1 MSTTTLDRN
10 RPYGEV
16 HGENTNGAFFDQD
29 GFLFDNDGN
38 LLEHLLDDA
47 GRARLHGIKAKEEA
61 QARAKEAYEA
71 SLRAAGLD
79 PASQPTMDAEGEV
92 APAPAKVDL
101 HAWATGQAKYQFFA
115 VKDAMKDQYGF
126 SPTNRDA
133 AIKFLIDELK
143 LDVAV

>member
-1 MSTTTLDRN
+1 MITTLDRN
-10 RPYGEV
+10 RPFGEV

-29 GFLFDNDGN
+29 GFLFDYEGN

-47 GRARLHGIKAKEEA
+47 ARARLHGMKAKEEA
-61 QARAKEAYEA
+61 QIRAKEAYEA

-79 PASQPTMDAEGEV
+79 PTTQPAMDSDDE
-92 APAPAKVDL
+92 APAPVKVDL

-133 AIKFLIDELK
+133 SIKFLVDELK

>member
-1 MSTTTLDRN
+1 MSTISLDRN

-16 HGENTNGAFFDQD
+16 HGENTQGAFFDQD
-29 GFLFDNDGN
+29 GFLFDYEGN
-38 LLEHLLDDA
+38 LLENLLDDA
-47 GRARLHGIKAKEEA
+47 GRARLHGMRAKEEA
-61 QARAKEAYEA
+61 RVRAKDAYEA

-79 PASQPTMDAEGEV
+79 PTTQPAMDAEDE
-92 APAPAKVDL
+92 PPPPAKVDL

>member
-29 GFLFDNDGN
+29 GFLFDYEGN

-47 GRARLHGIKAKEEA
+47 GRARLHSIKAKEEA
-61 QARAKEAYEA
+61 QTRAKEAYES

-79 PASQPTMDAEGEV
+79 PTTQPAMDSGDD
-92 APAPAKVDL
+92 APVPAKVDL

-133 AIKFLIDELK
+133 AMKFLADELK
-143 LDVAV
+143 LDAVA